1 MMVPSAR
8 KLFNTYITLLIAIA
22 AIGAIFAVVAA
33 AGKRAHERSA
43 RESPADPE
51 FATVVVFRGP
61 APESILGVAGTAG
74 EAFYYGPLSAGE
86 CLPAIDV
93 AAFAPHFGFRGVG
106 VVFNFGRRV
115 GDELRIEASFAELP
129 QRFPVD
135 SPYLQTC
142 FPSGVDHEQV
152 LWISPRASGRG
163 RSPFF
168 DSSAIAPP
176 PLQRLPSRLSVY
188 TGRVPG
194 RYVTVGDRTA
204 FSAIGR
210 RCELRFEEPA
220 PVVLEL
226 GEIEAGAAFVVRET
240 VRVSPGE
247 GSPEL
252 ARVRWPHFRI
262 LLPEGGA
269 RAHFDLSA
277 DPAT

>member
-1 MMVPSAR
+1 MVPSAR
-8 KLFNTYITLLIAIA
+8 KLFNTYVTLLIAIA
-22 AIGAIFAVVAA
+22 AVAAIFAVVAA
-33 AGKRAHERSA
+33 AGKRGHERSA
-43 RESPADPE
+43 RESPTDSE

-61 APESILGVAGTAG
+61 APETVLDVGGAAG

-93 AAFAPHFGFRGVG
+93 AAFEAHFGFRGVG
-106 VVFNFGRRV
+106 VVFNFGGRV
-115 GDELRIEASFAELP
+115 GDELRIGSSFAELP
-129 QRFPVD
+129 HRFPMD
-135 SPYLQTC
+135 MPYLQVC

-152 LWISPRASGRG
+152 LWLSPRPGGRG
-163 RSPFF
+163 RSAFL

-176 PLQRLPSRLSVY
+176 PLLRQPSRLSVY
-188 TGRVPG
+188 TGRIPG

-204 FSAIGR
+204 FSAVGR

-277 DPAT
+277 DPAA